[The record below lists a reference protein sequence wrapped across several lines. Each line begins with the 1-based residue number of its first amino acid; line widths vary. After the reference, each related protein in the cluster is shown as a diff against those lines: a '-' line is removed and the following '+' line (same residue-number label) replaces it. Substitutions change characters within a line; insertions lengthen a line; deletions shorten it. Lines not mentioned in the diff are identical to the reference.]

1 MSSWLIIVTGL
12 IYAYIA
18 VEQGIKGN
26 TAMLVIYGGYSC
38 LKSSDFI
45 GWQRNDY
52 FSMADVLYN
61 HLCILE
67 VIW

>member
-26 TAMLVIYGGYSC
+26 TAMLITYGGYSV
-38 LKSSDFI
+38 SNI
-45 GWQRNDY
+45 GLYW
-52 FSMADVLYN
+52 MATK
-61 HLCILE
+61 
-67 VIW
+67 